1 MGSELQKIGK
11 RKTKVLAALL
21 SLSILLSSF
30 LIQRAY
36 GTITTEYEK
45 SEFDAFGRVLFRF
58 KLKVVIETEPDG
70 TWIRNKLYRVDFII
84 SLNFVNESRVKYG
97 EVIFY
102 DPGLINLKYPIGM
115 RPNYISLRQDHEGA
129 FIFRNSY
136 EYATRLDTY
145 PSIHFNFTEIRP
157 KGEFLGCWGEY
168 FHSDSYCAYIGEN
181 EPIYIDVKEP
191 PSESLQ
197 PLSLIVGVV
206 IGVGSTL
213 LGIKIGEKRAEK
225 KRLIHKYYF

>member
-45 SEFDAFGRVLFRF
+45 SVDSFGRVLFRF

-115 RPNYISLRQDHEGA
+115 RPNYISLRQDQEGA
-129 FIFRNSY
+129 FIFKNSY

-145 PSIHFNFTEIRP
+145 LSIFFNFTEIRP
-157 KGEFLGCWGEY
+157 KGEFLSWGEY
-168 FHSDSYCAYIGEN
+168 FHSDSYCAH

-191 PSESLQ
+191 SSESLQ
-197 PLSLIVGVV
+197 PLSLIIGVVIGAV

-225 KRLIHKYYF
+225 KKANP

>member
-11 RKTKVLAALL
+11 RRIKFLAVLL
-21 SLSILLSSF
+21 SLSIILSSF

-36 GTITTEYEK
+36 GTITTEYEQ

-102 DPGLINLKYPIGM
+102 DPGLINLHSPIG
-115 RPNYISLRQDHEGA
+115 RIPNNISLRHYEGA
-129 FIFRNSY
+129 FRFKNSY

-157 KGEFLGCWGEY
+157 KGEFLSWGEY
-168 FHSDSYCAYIGEN
+168 FHSDSYCGN

-191 PSESLQ
+191 SSESLQ
-197 PLSLIVGVV
+197 PLSLIMGVI

-225 KRLIHKYYF
+225 KKANP